1 MLCLPSLCLCHGA
14 PREQRVK
21 THKLFMFAAHFP
33 CLRGSLPDLAFP
45 RCCQAEQSAEEEP
58 PARVNRR
65 AASKPG

>member
-1 MLCLPSLCLCHGA
+1 MLCLPSLCLRHGA
-14 PREQRVK
+14 LCEQRVK

-33 CLRGSLPDLAFP
+33 CLKGSLPDLAFP